1 MLNNKSENQKKYY
14 SVAELAQA
22 LHVSRITIFNRIRNG
37 RIAAEKFGRS
47 YSIPAEAVH
56 SLLRH
61 ELSEKLK
68 KTVDAGVRR
77 AVLEYAETLRLL
89 GKE

>member
-1 MLNNKSENQKKYY
+1 MLNNKPEKQKEYY
-14 SVAELAQA
+14 SVAELAKA
-22 LHVSRITIFNRIRNG
+22 LHVSRVTVFNRIKNG
-37 RIAAEKFGRS
+37 QIPAEKFGRS
-47 YSIPAEAVH
+47 YSIPASAVH